1 MFSSSGARAMLLSA
15 AAWVCLVAAT
25 TSAMAGSTARETPP
39 PGHLF
44 NGIPHEPPAPPYV
57 PPPPPTPGPGTE
69 PQPPVEQKPQITL
82 AKPEIGQTWYDGD
95 TQTVSWKQTGPIAW
109 VKLYYEG
116 EHCKL
121 GGHDR
126 GSFDGLIGE
135 EKISAKTTVTWK
147 VPWLDGTSMILH
159 VVAFDA
165 AGKRLTEAERKVRL
179 LPRELKTKLPG
190 TCVTVIKR
198 VQRLYYFVDG
208 ETKLMHIVS
217 TAASGYWTPTM
228 RPGSYDRRYGQM
240 GRVFDKYERPKSQQY
255 QVYMPWWLAIT
266 SSGSHGLHATS
277 PNLYDRLGSPASH
290 GCVRQHY
297 NDAHNLY
304 NVVRVGTPVYVF

>member
-1 MFSSSGARAMLLSA
+1 MSPSLRTHLLALSA
-15 AAWVCLVAAT
+15 IASVLVAAT
-25 TSAMAGSTARETPP
+25 CSAAIAGSTAREAPP

-44 NGIPHEPPAPPYV
+44 DGVPHEPPAPPYV
-57 PPPPPTPGPGTE
+57 PPPAPTPGPGQT
-69 PQPPVEQKPQITL
+69 PQPPVEEKPQITL
-82 AKPEIGQTWYDGD
+82 AKPQIGETWYDGD
-95 TQTVSWKQTGPIAW
+95 TATVSWKQSGPIAW

-116 EHCKL
+116 ERCKL
-121 GGHDR
+121 GGRDR
-126 GSFDGLIGE
+126 GNFDGLIGDD
-135 EKISAKTTVTWK
+135 KISATTSVTWK
-147 VPWLDGTSMILH
+147 VPWLDGTSLILH

-165 AGKRLTEAERKVRL
+165 DGKRLTEAERKVRL

-190 TCVTVIKR
+190 TCVAVIKR

-208 ETKLMHIVS
+208 ETRRMHIVS

-240 GRVFDKYERPKSQQY
+240 GRVFNKYERPKSQQY
-255 QVYMPWWLAIT
+255 QVYMPWWMAIT

-290 GCVRQHY
+290 GCVRQHWE
-297 NDAHNLY
+297 DARVLY
-304 NVVRVGTPVYVF
+304 SVVKVGTPVYVF

>member
-1 MFSSSGARAMLLSA
+1 MLWRSGLRSLLFPVA
-15 AAWVCLVAAT
+15 LWMCLVAAT
-25 TSAMAGSTARETPP
+25 TSAPAASTAREAPP

-44 NGIPHEPPAPPYV
+44 DGVPHEPPAPPYV
-57 PPPPPTPGPGTE
+57 PPPPPPSPQTV
-69 PQPPVEQKPQITL
+69 PQPPVEVKPQITL
-82 AKPEIGQTWYDGD
+82 TRPEVGETWYDGD
-95 TQTVSWKQTGPIAW
+95 TVTVSWKQAGPIAW

-116 EHCKL
+116 ERCKL
-121 GGHDR
+121 GGQDR
-126 GSFDGLIGE
+126 GRFDGLIGD
-135 EKISAKTTVTWK
+135 EKISDTTTVTWK
-147 VPWLDGTSMILH
+147 VPWLDGTSLILH

-165 AGKRLTEAERKVRL
+165 SGHRLTEAERKVRL
-179 LPRELKTKLPG
+179 LPRELRAKIAP
-190 TCVTVIKR
+190 TCVAVVKR

-217 TAASGYWTPTM
+217 TAAPGYLTPTM

-240 GRVFDKYERPKSQQY
+240 GRVFNKYERPKSHQY

-297 NDAHNLY
+297 DDARNLY
-304 NVVRVGTPVYVF
+304 SVVKIGTPVYVF